1 MHCYK
6 PVISTERCGSNF
18 FLYDSIS
25 ELCAKALLQWSH
37 IYGPML
43 NRERDPLYSVP
54 RLPAG
59 RVIGMRWC
67 SAPCLWPCC
76 RITASRWWLLLKVFQ
91 AATQSG
97 SLWVVPFASLLSLSV
112 VFYFSSLSVAVLLM
126 YYSYVVPVSPSYFW
140 YLYKKKKERKTRKSQ
155 RIVNVWSFLLLFLLF
170 FLFVWNKYLRQ
181 CWLDTQTYRR
191 VILQTE
197 IMIVV

>member
-1 MHCYK
+1 MWFK
-6 PVISTERCGSNF
+6 L

-37 IYGPML
+37 IYGPVL

-140 YLYKKKKERKTRKSQ
+140 YLYKKKRKKNKEITEDRKCLIIPFIIPSLF
-155 RIVNVWSFLLLFLLF
+155 SFF
-170 FLFVWNKYLRQ
+170 FLSEIST
-181 CWLDTQTYRR
+181 LDN
-191 VILQTE
+191 VD
-197 IMIVV
+197 